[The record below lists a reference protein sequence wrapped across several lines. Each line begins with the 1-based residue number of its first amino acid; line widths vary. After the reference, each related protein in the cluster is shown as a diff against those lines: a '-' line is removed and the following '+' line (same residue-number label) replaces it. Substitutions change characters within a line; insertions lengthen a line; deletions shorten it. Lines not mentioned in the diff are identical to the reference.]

1 MKGNGSGKEVKGK
14 GKKNKIWKE
23 MGRKRKEKEKTGS
36 KMKRRER
43 QTRNSV
49 ENGEGKEAIEN
60 KNNGKLK
67 KKKRPRRKK
76 RHDKQEEYLS
86 LRTCVSHTVSPAAVP
101 VTLKLESVAFYR
113 TDSILSSW
121 EVALWAAPNNL
132 SHRGAILTELR
143 IQLAAASQTAPHKQ
157 ILHSKQH
164 RHRPST
170 RPAALHTGKH
180 CITVIF
186 ISPACKINPLMFVTF
201 LSFLF
206 LSCSIFFNIHFPFF
220 LISFFLFNSFLLF
233 CFLFAFLS
241 CCFLA

>member
-23 MGRKRKEKEKTGS
+23 VEQKRKEKEKTGR
-36 KMKRRER
+36 KMKRCER

-60 KNNGKLK
+60 KKQWK
-67 KKKRPRRKK
+67 VKKKRPRRKK

-121 EVALWAAPNNL
+121 EAALWAAPNNL

-143 IQLAAASQTAPHKQ
+143 IQLVAASQTAPHKQ

-180 CITVIF
+180 CITDIF

-220 LISFFLFNSFLLF
+220 LISFFLFNSFL
-233 CFLFAFLS
+233 FAFLS
-241 CCFLA
+241 FCFLA

>member
-23 MGRKRKEKEKTGS
+23 VEQKRKAKEKTGR
-36 KMKRRER
+36 KMKRCER

-60 KNNGKLK
+60 KKQWK
-67 KKKRPRRKK
+67 VKKKRPRRKK

-121 EVALWAAPNNL
+121 EAALWAAPNNL

-143 IQLAAASQTAPHKQ
+143 IQLVAASQTAPHKQ

-180 CITVIF
+180 CITDIF

-220 LISFFLFNSFLLF
+220 LISFFLFNSFL
-233 CFLFAFLS
+233 FAFLS
-241 CCFLA
+241 FCFLA